1 MSNSKYSKYIV
12 TDVKRNLELSSH
24 RIEPEE
30 VLSSP
35 RSLPTPVMW
44 LDGNVIPDAFYSEAV
59 WIWPECAS
67 ERTVAKAHTHPF
79 DEIITFFGTNWED
92 PYDLC
97 GEVELW
103 LEDEEFVMTKNFLAF
118 IPAGM
123 KHCPLIVRRVD
134 RPIFHFNVG
143 SGAQYSD
150 QTDP

>member
-1 MSNSKYSKYIV
+1 MSNSKYSEYIV

-35 RSLPTPVMW
+35 RSLPIPVMW
-44 LDGNVIPDAFYSEAV
+44 LDGNVIPGAFYSEDV
-59 WIWPECAS
+59 WIWLECAS
-67 ERTVAKAHTHPF
+67 ERTGAKAHTHPF

-97 GEVELW
+97 GEAELW
-103 LEDEEFVMTKNFLAF
+103 LEDEKFVMTKNFLAF
-118 IPAGM
+118 IPTGM
-123 KHCPLIVRRVD
+123 KHCHLIVRRED